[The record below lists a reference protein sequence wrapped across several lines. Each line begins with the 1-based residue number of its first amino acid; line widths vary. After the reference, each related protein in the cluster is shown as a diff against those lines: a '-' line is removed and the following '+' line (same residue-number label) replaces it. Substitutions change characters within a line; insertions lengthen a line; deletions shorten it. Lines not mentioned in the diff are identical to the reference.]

1 MRILK
6 AIRKLT
12 AALLR
17 RERARLAGL
26 TAKTPDELVEAATLF
41 GLETRIARRWWSI
54 LGGHVATFF
63 RLPIVLPS
71 DLVELSAAPCAAAPA
86 PVGLRI
92 VR

>member
-17 RERARLAGL
+17 RERARFAGL

-63 RLPIVLPS
+63 RLPLVLPS
-71 DLVELSAAPCAAAPA
+71 DLVELSAAPCAAPSA
-86 PVGLRI
+86 PVALRI